1 MATGS
6 YQTPIYSRSQSND
19 NAGAMSE
26 EKAAAKI
33 QASFKGYKVRKS
45 LKNNGALPE
54 KKDVIANNPG
64 KYSAPYHTVKRSKD
78 WYHSKIIEFLSW
90 SGNSPDLNPIKNSW
104 YRLKTPV

>member
-1 MATGS
+1 MGCNVSKDVKVEDQGNAENKDDG
-6 YQTPIYSRSQSND
+6 ND

-54 KKDVIANNPG
+54 KKDVIANSPG
-64 KYSAPYHTVKRSKD
+64 K
-78 WYHSKIIEFLSW
+78 
-90 SGNSPDLNPIKNSW
+90 
-104 YRLKTPV
+104 

>member
-1 MATGS
+1 MFANEPG
-6 YQTPIYSRSQSND
+6 ND

-64 KYSAPYHTVKRSKD
+64 KVRTQR
-78 WYHSKIIEFLSW
+78 IIHCLC
-90 SGNSPDLNPIKNSW
+90 NKKNF
-104 YRLKTPV
+104 